1 MIRSRSLALAVALAA
16 VACMGSAHAQATEQ
30 DATLFKKVEDR
41 FLNASKSCAQPGV
54 AVWNTVAQATA
65 YAKAAKSLDACLARI
80 ATRTANVDVPKFIQ
94 TELRTQTPRA
104 KGQVLLAFTTIQD
117 NVISGLYAQRLS
129 AQQNQAAAE
138 QYIASR
144 V

>member
-1 MIRSRSLALAVALAA
+1 MVRSRSLALAVALAA
-16 VACMGSAHAQATEQ
+16 VAGMGSAHAQSTEQ
-30 DATLFKKVEDR
+30 DAALFKKVENR
-41 FLNASKSCAQPGV
+41 FLSASKSCAQPGV
-54 AVWNTVAQATA
+54 AVWTTVAQATA

-94 TELRTQTPRA
+94 TELRSQTPRA
-104 KGQVLLAFTTIQD
+104 KGQVLLAFTSIQD

-129 AQQNQAAAE
+129 AQQNLAAAE